1 MTNTTTLTAGI
12 DTSKHKLDVAVHQAS
27 AHWQVEN
34 NVSGWRALAGH
45 LAKAGVAR
53 VGIEASGGYELGVVR
68 FLRAKRFSVL
78 VLQPIQV
85 RAYARLHL
93 RRGEKENPRPGL
105 IPAPAAPGGPPP
117 SATPPPAGFG
127 PRPARRRWSSRV
139 RRPPCVWRDWR
150 RILPLSNRSR
160 RTSSAS
166 NPGSSISRMRAC
178 GASPRPT
185 SRG

>member
-34 NVSGWRALAGH
+34 NVSGWRALAAH

-93 RRGEKENPRPGL
+93 RRGEKDNPAAGFVSARRGAAEQPRCPPRPRRGGGG
-105 IPAPAAPGGPPP
+105 AAP
-117 SATPPPAGFG
+117 
-127 PRPARRRWSSRV
+127 
-139 RRPPCVWRDWR
+139 
-150 RILPLSNRSR
+150 PLLC
-160 RTSSAS
+160 A
-166 NPGSSISRMRAC
+166 I
-178 GASPRPT
+178 
-185 SRG
+185 